1 MTVMFEG
8 RGAKPRP
15 SFLRCKKNWPKSR
28 CALYPRPKFLFK
40 GAMIFRACTFS
51 RRIIGPVRA

>member
-1 MTVMFEG
+1 MTVLFEG

-15 SFLRCKKNWPKSR
+15 SFLRFKKNRTKSR

-40 GAMIFRACTFS
+40 GAMIFHACNIS

>member
-1 MTVMFEG
+1 MFEG

-15 SFLRCKKNWPKSR
+15 SFLRFKKNRPKSR

-40 GAMIFRACTFS
+40 GAMIFRACNIS